1 MTNDQEQPV
10 TEGTAKKLVNLLS
23 KTPLDEAAVKSF
35 EIAKKPVGRIRSSQI
50 LTALFGS
57 VGLILFSLGI
67 ENFITNTL
75 HVTSPAVEII
85 LGLILLSVS
94 GLLLKKLI

>member
-1 MTNDQEQPV
+1 MENDQEQPI
-10 TEGTAKKLVNLLS
+10 TESTAKKLVNLLS

-50 LTALFGS
+50 LTAVFGF
-57 VGLILFSLGI
+57 VGITIFSLGVQ
-67 ENFITNTL
+67 NFITSTL
-75 HVTSPAVEII
+75 NINSPAVEIV
-85 LGLILLSVS
+85 LGLILLSIS